1 MSNYLKI
8 IRKTMRTPER
18 TEKKSE
24 GTDQIQIST
33 QKGNT
38 QKTLLLTLQEKP
50 LWEMHRIRNNDQ
62 IFMIKGQ
69 IPLIDYGK
77 TITLDND
84 FRDIFPKKL
93 EKLYLLVENNEL
105 IPLFT
110 ETIMKNFNSFL
121 AGESDINDNLY
132 HGDCMDFVYALSP
145 GKWVDKNK
153 N

>member
-1 MSNYLKI
+1 MYTRLQCLGLTGAFVFNLQKKENRVLLSNYLKI

-77 TITLDND
+77 TIT
-84 FRDIFPKKL
+84 
-93 EKLYLLVENNEL
+93 
-105 IPLFT
+105 
-110 ETIMKNFNSFL
+110 
-121 AGESDINDNLY
+121 
-132 HGDCMDFVYALSP
+132 H
-145 GKWVDKNK
+145 
-153 N
+153 